1 MRYKQNTSG
10 NKPKPRH
17 LTTRLA
23 AALAVTAV
31 ISGCSQ
37 DMSDLKEYVE
47 TTKNKN
53 YGEIKPIPKIK
64 DYAAYTYPGHDRNPF
79 DSSIITAKPKNISAD
94 ASIEIDTDRTP
105 EYLESF
111 PLDSL
116 SFVGTLFQQQT
127 LWALIQGPDGTIQ
140 RVRKGNYMGQ
150 NYGQIMGISDI
161 EIQLSEI
168 VPDGFGGYK
177 KHQNSVAL
185 KGLEE

>member
-1 MRYKQNTSG
+1 MRYKQTISG
-10 NKPKPRH
+10 QKPSLPLMISRI
-17 LTTRLA
+17 TA
-23 AALAVTAV
+23 AVALSAV
-31 ISGCSQ
+31 ISGCGQ

-47 TTKNKN
+47 TTKNKK

-64 DYAAYTYPGHDRNPF
+64 DYAAYAYPGHERNPF
-79 DSSIITAKPKNISAD
+79 DSSIITAKPKNIAAD

-116 SFVGTLFQQQT
+116 SFVGTLFQQET
-127 LWALIQGPDGTIQ
+127 LWALVQGPDGTIQ
-140 RVRKGNYMGQ
+140 RVRTGNYMGQ
-150 NYGQIMGISDI
+150 NYGQIMSISDI

-168 VPDGFGGYK
+168 IPDGYGGYK
-177 KHQNSVAL
+177 KNQNSVAL

>member
-1 MRYKQNTSG
+1 MRYKQN
-10 NKPKPRH
+10 
-17 LTTRLA
+17 
-23 AALAVTAV
+23 
-31 ISGCSQ
+31 ISGKKPSLPKQIFLITAAIAFSSVLSGCGQ

-47 TTKNKN
+47 ATKNKN

-64 DYAAYTYPGHDRNPF
+64 DYAAYAYPGHDRNPF
-79 DSSIITAKPKNISAD
+79 DSSIITAKPKNLTAD

-116 SFVGTLFQQQT
+116 SFVGTLFQQEI
-127 LWALIQGPDGTIQ
+127 LWALVQGPDGTIQ

-150 NYGQIMGISDI
+150 NYGQIMSISDI